1 MREIGIKVSRLIL
14 LPDKECSMQILSV
27 VVLMLLSLSV
37 LASSREL
44 QPVAANFSTRLTE
57 RGRDVMTLLRVPESC
72 SWQNC
77 SSWCFPT
84 SIVVAGVSY
93 RVESDVFREEY
104 VVHPLNGNTPVAR
117 GHVTRWTTVNDAR
130 VGAFGEYAVS
140 SCLPFVDIMN
150 NLDAIAI
157 GSQTNMIYLTPRYGL
172 KRGILMCRNLN
183 LDVHGPSN
191 HVDFAVGVM
200 NAGLKESERC
210 AIEPRTVMRWNPTS
224 AELGQWYF
232 GRPRQ
237 PNTP

>member
-1 MREIGIKVSRLIL
+1 MPQE
-14 LPDKECSMQILSV
+14 LPLTV
-27 VVLMLLSLSV
+27 
-37 LASSREL
+37 
-44 QPVAANFSTRLTE
+44 ANFSARLTE
-57 RGRDVMTLLRVPESC
+57 RGRDAMTLLRVPESC

-104 VVHPLNGNTPVAR
+104 VVYPLNGNTPVA
-117 GHVTRWTTVNDAR
+117 
-130 VGAFGEYAVS
+130 
-140 SCLPFVDIMN
+140 
-150 NLDAIAI
+150 
-157 GSQTNMIYLTPRYGL
+157 
-172 KRGILMCRNLN
+172 RGILMCRNLN

-200 NAGLKESERC
+200 NAGLKELERC